1 MAEFKEPKEFSNLQ
15 AISSVD
21 GRFRGNVE
29 EVSEYFSEYATM
41 KTRVE
46 LETEWLIHINEVI
59 GDKEI
64 TQQQKNDLR
73 KVYESFSIE
82 DAQWIQDKDLEINHD
97 TKSSEY
103 FLRMKMEELGMEE
116 LAPLVHIGLT
126 SADVDDNAVRLSVK
140 RFEEEHSVDVRS
152 SINNYIKKISLK
164 YKDGIFLAKTHGRQ
178 AVPSTMGKEF
188 ANYYN
193 RLVKIDK
200 KLKGLKFEGKVTG
213 AVGNWNALYDRYPDV
228 NWIEVNR
235 AFLEKFELEPNMFT
249 TQILPYDNL
258 VEYLHL
264 THQYNYVLINL
275 AKDMWKYISEG
286 YFELVPKEG
295 EVGSSTMAHKV
306 NPISFE
312 GCESHLII
320 SNGIIETL
328 AKNLPTNR
336 LQRDVTDKYMI
347 RELGPVMANSIL
359 GYSMIYGG
367 ITNVEFN
374 QTFASEELSQHWEIL
389 SEPMQTILRT
399 HGYQDAYEVIKE
411 KTRGKKLTEDEYM
424 QLVDELRISKEAKK
438 ELQEL
443 RPDKYIGWAKDIVKK
458 IK

>member
-1 MAEFKEPKEFSNLQ
+1 MAEFKEPTEFTHLQ
-15 AISSVD
+15 SISSVD

-46 LETEWLIHINEVI
+46 LETEWLIHISDVV

-64 TQQQKNDLR
+64 TEQQKGELR
-73 KVYESFSIE
+73 KVYKNFSVE
-82 DAQWIQDKDLEINHD
+82 DAKWIQDKDLEINHD
-97 TKSSEY
+97 TKSAEY
-103 FLRMKMEELGMEE
+103 FLRMKMEELGLEE
-116 LAPLVHIGLT
+116 FAPLVHIGLT
-126 SADVDDNAVRLSVK
+126 SADIDDNAVRLSVK
-140 RFEEEHSVDVRS
+140 RFEEEHSVDVRN
-152 SINNYIKKISLK
+152 SINNYIKELSVK

-188 ANYYN
+188 ANYYH
-193 RLVKIDK
+193 RLEKIDK
-200 KLKGLKFEGKVTG
+200 RLRSMKFEGKLTG

-228 NWIEVNR
+228 NWIDLTRE
-235 AFLEKFELEPNMFT
+235 FLEIFNLEPNLFT

-258 VEYLHL
+258 IEYLHL
-264 THQYNYVLINL
+264 RHQYNYVLIDL

-286 YFELVPKEG
+286 YLEIVPKKG

-328 AKNLPTNR
+328 ARNLPTNR
-336 LQRDVTDKYMI
+336 LQRDVTDKYLI
-347 RELGPVMANSIL
+347 RELGPLMANSIL

-367 ITNVEFN
+367 IANVEFN
-374 QTFASEELSQHWEIL
+374 QTFANEELSQHWEIL

-411 KTRGKKLTEDEYM
+411 KTRGKTLTEKEYM
-424 QLVDELRISKEAKK
+424 KLVEELDISNEAKEELK
-438 ELQEL
+438 ELKPE
-443 RPDKYIGWAKDIVKK
+443 KYIGWAKDILKEL
-458 IK
+458 